1 MSQNN
6 QKKLRISIEGNIASG
21 KSTIIEYLKSCC
33 QTIEPIINFENNT
46 NKNFEIK
53 SDFSDQLPKD
63 NKFFT
68 KKNVNLKV
76 YTEPVDK
83 WRDLNGHN
91 LLDNMYKDPSRS
103 SFAFHSYVQLTMLEN
118 HIKVSQTGPNYSIEK
133 QTFQEDDYDSE
144 NVKPD
149 KSSLNQSTK
158 EKFNVNVMERSLYS
172 AKYCF
177 LENIYKSGKML
188 PVEYEILDKWYNW
201 MTKEHDCNLDLIF
214 YLRTTP
220 EICHHRLN
228 LRGRPEE
235 TSSIT
240 LDYLQSLHDLH
251 ESWLLNPV
259 DYPSSFLINKS
270 NIYRP
275 ANIIVIDADQSLENV
290 CRNIEVETKQHAASA
305 V

>member
-21 KSTIIEYLKSCC
+21 KSTIIEYLKRCC
-33 QTIEPIINFENNT
+33 QTIEPITNLENNT
-46 NKNFEIK
+46 NKKLEIK
-53 SDFSDQLPKD
+53 SDFNELNKD
-63 NKFFT
+63 IKFFT

-91 LLDNMYKDPSRS
+91 LLEYMYKDTKRS

-118 HIKVSQTGPNYSIEK
+118 HLKVSQPLSNGIENQK
-133 QTFQEDDYDSE
+133 FSEDCYDSE
-144 NVKPD
+144 NVKP
-149 KSSLNQSTK
+149 N
-158 EKFNVNVMERSLYS
+158 ENAFNHNSKDRFNINVMERSIYS

-177 LENIYKSGKML
+177 LENIYKSGNML
-188 PVEYEILDKWYNW
+188 PVEYEILDKWYTW

-220 EICHHRLN
+220 EICQHRLN

-251 ESWLLNPV
+251 ESWLLKPS
-259 DYPSSFLINKS
+259 DYPTSFLVNKS

-275 ANIIVIDADQSLENV
+275 ANVIVIDASQSLDTV
-290 CRNIEVETKQHAASA
+290 CRNIEMETKQHATSIMI
-305 V
+305 